1 MGHGFPMVDFNIGMG
16 FDTITTLHYYVLGD
30 PISLLTIFMTQEN
43 AVFFYNVLI
52 LLRIYLAGISFLIFC
67 RYWGKD
73 GHSVILGALI
83 YVFCGYTY
91 FSGIRHPYFLN
102 PMIYLPLIIIGI
114 EQVFRRK
121 KPYLLIVITFVSTLS
136 NFYFFYI
143 LTMIAIIYVIFR
155 YISVYRKTSSKQFI
169 GFIIAG
175 FRIGGYYLIGT
186 AMAAFVFLPMIYA
199 FLQNGRTVTKTQMLT
214 GYFHYNIGYYF
225 LLLQGFFAS
234 GVTPHFW
241 VTLAFPSIIAVSC
254 VIALCNKRYRQL
266 RLVFILSLCAL
277 FVPAFGYFMNGFS
290 YVTNRW
296 DFLFHFIVAILFTTT
311 YEKIFKINNW
321 EKVLLVLGILGYGAL
336 AFAFPAKSIVKITF
350 FILLLTFALIMLLQ
364 TNLFK
369 DKKVLQVISLYTLV
383 FLTLGFNGYVFF
395 SSDYHGYVSEFL
407 TKDEVESMPG
417 EETESLITDIKD
429 DSFYR
434 IETYGETVKNE
445 ALFVGFHDVSA
456 YFSLMD
462 GNITTYFKQL
472 ELLNQRSAYRVDN
485 QDNRT
490 ILDALASV
498 KYFISTDKTAA
509 PYGYKLIEERTNGSN
524 TYYLFENL
532 FALPLGYTYENYML
546 EEDYNKLNTFE
557 KQNALMYAVVLPKK
571 SDFVDKTTQDMSVGI
586 TKLPVTIL
594 PDKNVVLGK
603 NTIKVLNEN
612 AIVTL
617 VFDAKPKSE
626 TYVRFNNLKIN
637 RKAMVMNSFLTKGEK
652 EVTKLI
658 NIRNR
663 YHNTYF
669 GKENYLI
676 NTGYSKRRKV
686 WAKITFPVKEK
697 YSYDSIA
704 VYNIQMKYYKQQ
716 VAELNKSTLQ
726 NVTQRNNKI
735 EGDITLD
742 KKGIMVLSIP
752 FSKGWCGYVDGE
764 KVELLKGNVMFTAL
778 PLDIGEHHV
787 ILKYQTPFLKEGFFI
802 SIMAFLVFIGII
814 IYNKA
819 LKKKH

>member
-1 MGHGFPMVDFNIGMG
+1 
-16 FDTITTLHYYVLGD
+16 
-30 PISLLTIFMTQEN
+30 
-43 AVFFYNVLI
+43 
-52 LLRIYLAGISFLIFC
+52 
-67 RYWGKD
+67 
-73 GHSVILGALI
+73 
-83 YVFCGYTY
+83 
-91 FSGIRHPYFLN
+91 
-102 PMIYLPLIIIGI
+102 
-114 EQVFRRK
+114 
-121 KPYLLIVITFVSTLS
+121 
-136 NFYFFYI
+136 
-143 LTMIAIIYVIFR
+143 
-155 YISVYRKTSSKQFI
+155 
-169 GFIIAG
+169 
-175 FRIGGYYLIGT
+175 
-186 AMAAFVFLPMIYA
+186 
-199 FLQNGRTVTKTQMLT
+199 
-214 GYFHYNIGYYF
+214 
-225 LLLQGFFAS
+225 
-234 GVTPHFW
+234 
-241 VTLAFPSIIAVSC
+241 
-254 VIALCNKRYRQL
+254 
-266 RLVFILSLCAL
+266 
-277 FVPAFGYFMNGFS
+277 
-290 YVTNRW
+290 
-296 DFLFHFIVAILFTTT
+296 
-311 YEKIFKINNW
+311 
-321 EKVLLVLGILGYGAL
+321 
-336 AFAFPAKSIVKITF
+336 
-350 FILLLTFALIMLLQ
+350 MLLQ

-652 EVTKLI
+652 EVTKLV

-735 EGDITLD
+735 EGDITLE

-752 FSKGWCGYVDGE
+752 FSKGWRGYVDGE